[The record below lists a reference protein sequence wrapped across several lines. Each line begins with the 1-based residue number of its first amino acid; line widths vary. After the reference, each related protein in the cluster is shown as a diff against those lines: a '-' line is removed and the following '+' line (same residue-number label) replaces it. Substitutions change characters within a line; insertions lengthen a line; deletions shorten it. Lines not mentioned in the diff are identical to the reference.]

1 MKNAQELAMF
11 MHDKYEYYAV
21 KNGWKTQAQCRV
33 AFNDLPDANK
43 NTMICVAEHILE
55 LEESAIT
62 EHDNEIISEIEKL
75 IEDAEARKLVDIN
88 YQEKWTARIKALTEI
103 INLIKGKK

>member
-1 MKNAQELAMF
+1 MKTAEELAMF

-62 EHDNEIISEIEKL
+62 EHDNEIISEIEKKM
-75 IEDAEARKLVDIN
+75 EKEAQHKSKQNRVFHQGRYDL
-88 YQEKWTARIKALTEI
+88 LTEI
-103 INLIKGKK
+103 INLIKEK